1 MGRLDN
7 KVAVVTGGASGM
19 GRAIGTRFVR
29 EGAKVVLADLNEKGG
44 AEVVRECAAAGG
56 TAVFQPTDVAVEA
69 DVKNAVARA
78 VKEFGRLDIMVNNAG
93 IGGAMGKL
101 EQITVENWDRTQAV
115 LLRGVFLGM
124 KHAIPELRRAG
135 GGSIV
140 STASIAGVSGDF
152 GPHPYSAAKAG
163 VINLTR
169 SAAAELAVDR
179 IRVNVICPGGIKTP
193 MFVGGGGF
201 GHDDATIEATMAKLQ
216 PIRRAG
222 RADDIAAMALFLAS
236 DESEWI
242 TGTVMVVDG
251 GALVAHRNAISAE
264 ATGGGYAGP
273 SFQPRER

>member
-7 KVAVVTGGASGM
+7 KVVVITGGASGM
-19 GRAIGTRFVR
+19 GRAMGVRFVS
-29 EGAKVVLADLNEKGG
+29 EGASVVLADLNEKGG
-44 AEVVRECAAAGG
+44 AEVVRECGAAGG
-56 TAVFQPTDVAVEA
+56 KAVFQRTDVTRED

-78 VKEFGRLDIMVNNAG
+78 VKEFGRLDTMVNNAG
-93 IGGAMGKL
+93 VGGAMGKL
-101 EQITVENWDRTQAV
+101 EQISVEDWERTQAV

-140 STASIAGVSGDF
+140 STASIAGIAGDF

-169 SAAAELAVDR
+169 SAAAEVAKDR

-216 PIRRAG
+216 PLHRAG
-222 RADDIAAMALFLAS
+222 RAEDIAAMALFLAS

-251 GALVAHRNAISAE
+251 GALLAHRNAISAE

>member
-7 KVAVVTGGASGM
+7 KVAVITGGASGM
-19 GRAIGTRFVR
+19 GRAIGNRFVR
-29 EGAKVVLADLNEKGG
+29 EGAAVVLADLNEKGG
-44 AEVVRECAAAGG
+44 VEVVAECAAAGG
-56 TAVFQPTDVAVEA
+56 KAVFQQADVASESE
-69 DVKNAVARA
+69 VKNAVARA

-93 IGGAMGKL
+93 VGGAMGRL
-101 EQITVENWDRTQAV
+101 ENVSVEDWDRTQAV

-124 KHAIPELRRAG
+124 KHAIPELRRFG
-135 GGSIV
+135 GGSII
-140 STASIAGVSGDF
+140 STASIAGISGDF

-169 SAAAELAVDR
+169 SAAAELAIDR

-193 MFVGGGGF
+193 MFIGGGGF

-222 RADDIAAMALFLAS
+222 RAEDIAAMALFLAS

-242 TGTVMVVDG
+242 TGAVMVVDG
-251 GALVAHRNAISAE
+251 GALVAHRNAISAA
-264 ATGGGYAGP
+264 ATGSGYAGP
-273 SFQPRER
+273 SFQRR